1 MDMCNDT
8 AVMDE
13 MRSKL
18 QSIRKLLE
26 YGSANMLNQLRKS
39 EEFLE
44 GMQYDKAVYE
54 TTNAIQLTN
63 VAVENI
69 KNIEKF
75 LIELSEILNEYEKY
89 TFSLEGI

>member
-13 MRSKL
+13 MRSRL
-18 QSIRKLLE
+18 HQIRKILE
-26 YGSANMLNQLRKS
+26 SGSQNMLNQLRKS

-44 GMQYDKAVYE
+44 GLQYDKAVYE

-63 VAVENI
+63 VAIANI
-69 KNIEKF
+69 ANVEKF
-75 LIELSEILNEYEKY
+75 LSELSAILNEYEKCG
-89 TFSLEGI
+89 FCMEGI

>member
-1 MDMCNDT
+1 MDMYNDT
-8 AVMDE
+8 VVMDE
-13 MRSKL
+13 MRARL
-18 QSIRKLLE
+18 QYIRKLLE
-26 YGSANMLNQLRKS
+26 QGSSDMLHQLRRS

-69 KNIEKF
+69 KNVEKF
-75 LIELSEILNEYEKY
+75 LIELSEILNEYEKC
-89 TFSLEGI
+89 TFNLEGI

>member
-1 MDMCNDT
+1 MDMYNDT
-8 AVMDE
+8 VVMDE
-13 MRSKL
+13 MRSRL

-26 YGSANMLNQLRKS
+26 YGSANMLNQLKKS

-63 VAVENI
+63 VAIANI
-69 KNIEKF
+69 ANVEKF
-75 LIELSEILNEYEKY
+75 LSELSAILNEYEKCE
-89 TFSLEGI
+89 FSMEGI